1 MKDSWQTINQLL
13 KKRSQSTNIVSL
25 KESNQ
30 VIFNKE
36 SISNKMNEYFC
47 SIGEKLAAD
56 IVHTPNPLLSREIS
70 INGGRRIFDFREIN
84 ERDIHGA
91 MFRMKV
97 KKSFGNDNIS
107 GCFLKIAFP
116 CIFRILMLIFSTSIE
131 TSTFPVS

>member
-1 MKDSWQTINQLL
+1 ML

-30 VIFNKE
+30 VIFDKQ
-36 SISNKMNEYFC
+36 SISNAMNEYFC

-56 IVHTPNPLLSREIS
+56 IVHTLNPLLSREIG

-91 MFRMKV
+91 MLRMKV

-107 GCFLKIAFP
+107 SYFLKIALLY
-116 CIFRILMLIFSTSIE
+116 ILEYLC
-131 TSTFPVS
+131 